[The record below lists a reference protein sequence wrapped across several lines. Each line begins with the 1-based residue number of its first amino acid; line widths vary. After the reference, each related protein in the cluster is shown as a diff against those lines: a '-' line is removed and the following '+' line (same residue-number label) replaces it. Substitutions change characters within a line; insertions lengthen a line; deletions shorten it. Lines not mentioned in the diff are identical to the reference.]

1 VFFIKWI
8 SQYQLNEPPVSPFN
22 DRKQS
27 GNTSTIFL
35 QEQNSVILKIDVQ
48 LQYAVQAQTD
58 IILQITVPDFADQ
71 RVISEQLV
79 LSDSLRSASVPGEA
93 GFGTRL
99 LLCVESDFEC
109 HYATQV
115 VIDRPLVDIRPLPA
129 LPPHRLP
136 ADALRYLMPSRY
148 CQSDELHSFVEA
160 EFGGSAGGE
169 RIAAIR
175 DWVFER
181 FRYSTDSSNQHTTAL
196 DSLVHGQG
204 VCRDYAHVLVALARA
219 SSIPARFVSGYAPY
233 VAPPDFHA
241 VAEVYLD
248 DAWHLVDATGMAAAN
263 DIARIGMGLDAAE
276 VAFLAS
282 FEPITLQK
290 QTVTVLVEA

>member
-1 VFFIKWI
+1 MK
-8 SQYQLNEPPVSPFN
+8 
-22 DRKQS
+22 
-27 GNTSTIFL
+27 
-35 QEQNSVILKIDVQ
+35 LKIDVH
-48 LQYAVQAQTD
+48 LHYAVQAPTD
-58 IILQITVPDFADQ
+58 IILQIEVPDAADQ
-71 RVISEQLV
+71 RVSNEQLD
-79 LSDSLRSASVPGEA
+79 LSEALHSASAPGET
-93 GFGTRL
+93 GFGTRRL
-99 LLCVESDFEC
+99 LHVEKDFEC
-109 HYATQV
+109 HYTTQAD
-115 VIDRPLVDIRPLPA
+115 IDRPLVDIAPLPA

-136 ADALRYLMPSRY
+136 DDALRYLMPSRY
-148 CQSDELHSFVEA
+148 CQSDELQSFVDA

-181 FRYSTDSSNQHTTAL
+181 FRYSAASSNQHTTAV

-204 VCRDYAHVLVALARA
+204 VCRDFAHVLIALARA

-248 DAWHLVDATGMAAAN
+248 HAWHLVDPTGMAASN
-263 DIARIGMGLDAAE
+263 QLARSGVGLDAAE

-282 FEPITLQK
+282 FEPITLQW
-290 QTVTVLVEA
+290 QSVNVSVQ

>member
-1 VFFIKWI
+1 
-8 SQYQLNEPPVSPFN
+8 VSPFN
-22 DRKQS
+22 GVKQS
-27 GNTSTIFL
+27 GDSSTISL
-35 QEQNSVILKIDVQ
+35 QEQKSVILKIDVQ
-48 LQYAVQAQTD
+48 MQYAVQAKTD
-58 IILQITVPDFADQ
+58 IILQITVPDSAGQ

-79 LSDSLRSASVPGEA
+79 LSESLHRTSVPGEA

-99 LLCVESDFEC
+99 LLCVERDFEC
-109 HYATQV
+109 HYKAQV
-115 VIDRPLVDIRPLPA
+115 EIDRPLVDISPLPA

-136 ADALRYLMPSRY
+136 DDALRYLMPSRY
-148 CQSDELHSFVEA
+148 CQSDELQSFVEA

-169 RIAAIR
+169 RIENIR
-175 DWVFER
+175 DWIIER
-181 FRYSTDSSNQHTTAL
+181 FRYSADSSHRHTTAV
-196 DSLVHGQG
+196 DSLAHAQG
-204 VCRDYAHVLVALARA
+204 VCRDFAHVLIALARA

-248 DAWHLVDATGMAAAN
+248 HAWHLVDATGMASSNQVAF
-263 DIARIGMGLDAAE
+263 IGMGLDAAE

-290 QTVTVLVEA
+290 QTVNVLVEE